1 MHPASVVLGTAA
13 DMLAEPADLILD
25 TREPAST
32 AGSRAKSPAYSGQ
45 PGNPRGAKAEDRGE
59 TILLVEDDL
68 QVREFIRDVL
78 RRGGFNVLAADSEC
92 QALWLWTR
100 NWRQIDL
107 LVTDM
112 LIPHCSSGTELARK
126 LQNGKP
132 GLPVVYISGFG
143 REIGDEDRPYFQ
155 KSPFL
160 QKPFNPVVLVEVV
173 TRCLAAARK
182 SSVLSAA

>member
-1 MHPASVVLGTAA
+1 VLGTAA
-13 DMLAEPADLILD
+13 DMLAETAELTIPI
-25 TREPAST
+25 REAS
-32 AGSRAKSPAYSGQ
+32 SVSPRSKSPVSPNQTG
-45 PGNPRGAKAEDRGE
+45 GTRGSKVEDRGE
-59 TILLVEDDL
+59 TILLVEDDPH
-68 QVREFIRDVL
+68 VRELVRDIL

-112 LIPHCSSGTELARK
+112 LIPHCSSGTELAKK
-126 LQNGKP
+126 LQNSKA

-143 REIGDEDRPYFQ
+143 REIGDEDRAFFQ

-160 QKPFNPVVLVEVV
+160 QKPLDPSALIEAV
-173 TRCLAAARK
+173 TNCLATARK
-182 SSVLSAA
+182 SSLKSAA